1 MTLQE
6 IQTAIE
12 EYGNNFVTVSLTENR
27 IIRCALK
34 DANFAYPND
43 PRGYTE
49 PYFHVVRIDLD
60 RNPIEKYNCSEAI
73 EIIPLL

>member
-6 IQTAIE
+6 IQAAIE
-12 EYGNNFVTVSLTENR
+12 IQGNNFVSISLTENR
-27 IIRCALK
+27 VIRCSLR
-34 DANFAYPND
+34 DAYPVYPND

-49 PYFHVVRIDLD
+49 PYFHVMRIDLD

-73 EIIPLL
+73 AITPL